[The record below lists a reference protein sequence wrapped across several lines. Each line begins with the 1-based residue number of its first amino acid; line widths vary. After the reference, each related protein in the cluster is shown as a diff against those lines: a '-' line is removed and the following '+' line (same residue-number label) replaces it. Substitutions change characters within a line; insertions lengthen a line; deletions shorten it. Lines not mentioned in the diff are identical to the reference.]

1 MPNTPDAFNSL
12 QTDNDVNP
20 STVEPIHNTAQKL
33 QDLGLAAL
41 VILAQFHGIA
51 INAAD
56 IQHRYDVNGV
66 GLDQSAWILAAREIS
81 LKAKVS
87 AQKLD
92 RLHMAALPALVWR
105 EDGQHFILAKVDD
118 ERYLIQDLQQGRPV
132 ILTKE
137 EFTGRYSGVLILV
150 ASRASILGSLA
161 KFDFTW
167 FIPAVIKYRRIFM
180 EVLAVSV
187 VIQLFALIT
196 PIFFQ
201 VVMDKVLVH
210 RGFSTLD
217 VIAFAFLVVI
227 IFEVVLGGLRTYIF
241 AHTTS
246 RIDVELGARLFRH
259 MLSLPIAYF
268 ENRRV
273 GDTVARVRELE
284 QIRNFLTGQ
293 ALTSVLDLCFSF
305 IFIAV
310 MWYYSGWLTLIVLIS
325 LPCYAIWSATISPV
339 LRSRLNDKFA
349 RNADSQS
356 FLVESVTTMGTI
368 KSMAVEPQMTR
379 RWDQQ

>member
-1 MPNTPDAFNSL
+1 M
-12 QTDNDVNP
+12 
-20 STVEPIHNTAQKL
+20 
-33 QDLGLAAL
+33 
-41 VILAQFHGIA
+41 
-51 INAAD
+51 
-56 IQHRYDVNGV
+56 
-66 GLDQSAWILAAREIS
+66 
-81 LKAKVS
+81 S

-325 LPCYAIWSATISPV
+325 LPCYAIWSATIFPV
-339 LRSRLNDKFA
+339 LLSRLKDKFPLT
-349 RNADSQS
+349 ADRQ
-356 FLVESVTTMGTI
+356 FLLV
-368 KSMAVEPQMTR
+368 
-379 RWDQQ
+379 

>member
-12 QTDNDVNP
+12 QAENDATP
-20 STVEPIHNTAQKL
+20 STADQLRDSEPNF

-66 GLDQSAWILAAREIS
+66 GLDQSAWILAAREIG

-92 RLHMAALPALVWR
+92 RLHMAALPALAWR

-246 RIDVELGARLFRH
+246 RIDVGVV
-259 MLSLPIAYF
+259 S
-268 ENRRV
+268 EN
-273 GDTVARVRELE
+273 G
-284 QIRNFLTGQ
+284 
-293 ALTSVLDLCFSF
+293 
-305 IFIAV
+305 
-310 MWYYSGWLTLIVLIS
+310 
-325 LPCYAIWSATISPV
+325 
-339 LRSRLNDKFA
+339 K
-349 RNADSQS
+349 
-356 FLVESVTTMGTI
+356 
-368 KSMAVEPQMTR
+368 
-379 RWDQQ
+379 